1 MATTCMAGQ
10 VPGIVA
16 RQTHLRY
23 LLIALDSVHEQEGW
37 LLVAGVLHI
46 PQLLLLSR
54 AGRCSA
60 APRRADDL
68 PGAQASCQSQLRL
81 Q

>member
-37 LLVAGVLHI
+37 LLVAGVLHV
-46 PQLLLLSR
+46 PQLGCCLEP
-54 AGRCSA
+54 AASA
-60 APRRADDL
+60 APRRAHNL
-68 PGAQASCQSQLRL
+68 PGAEAGCQSQLRL